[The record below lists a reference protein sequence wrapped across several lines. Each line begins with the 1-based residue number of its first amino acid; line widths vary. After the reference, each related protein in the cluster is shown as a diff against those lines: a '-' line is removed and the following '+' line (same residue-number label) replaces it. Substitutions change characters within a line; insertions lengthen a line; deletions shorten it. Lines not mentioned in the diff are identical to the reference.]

1 MSPPTIRVLI
11 ADDHPVMRAGLVALL
26 GSLPD
31 LEVVAVVADGRE
43 AIDAVLRH
51 RPQVVLLDLQMPRLD
66 GLGALREI
74 SRLAPDVAVCV
85 LTMFDDDDS
94 LFAAVRAGACGYLL
108 KGAEQEDIARTV
120 RAVSAGEAVFGP
132 GVAARILAQL
142 TAPVAVPRPFP
153 QLSDREFQVLEALA
167 AGRTTAAI
175 ADRLGL
181 AAKTV
186 SNLVSAVLTKLQV
199 SDRTRAALLARDAGL
214 GRGDRP
220 V

>member
-66 GLGALREI
+66 GLGVLREI

-94 LFAAVRAGACGYLL
+94 LFAAVRAGARGYLL

-132 GVAARILAQL
+132 GVAARILAHL
-142 TAPVAVPRPFP
+142 TAPVVAPRPFP
-153 QLSDREFQVLEALA
+153 QLSDREFQVLESLA